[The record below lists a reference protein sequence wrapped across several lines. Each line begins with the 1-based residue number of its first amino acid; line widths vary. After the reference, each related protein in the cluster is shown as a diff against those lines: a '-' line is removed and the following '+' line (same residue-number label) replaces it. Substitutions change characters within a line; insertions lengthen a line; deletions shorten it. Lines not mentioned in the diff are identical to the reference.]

1 MTLPG
6 FKDSETIKKFIG
18 LKKFFRSHE
27 TKISRER
34 IEDFKKFSKLINY
47 GGDEVAFDILGS
59 LNFGQATVDSDTDI
73 VMYTRCEDSKMGECG
88 LENCYKIS
96 LFKHMFLNLVT
107 FEHNSNA
114 YKLEIVDCINL
125 NQLEK
130 DIADGNESSALIIR
144 FCFYRSICRGVNRKL
159 LHRYENMISE
169 RLPLWASISKSVEE
183 CFDGIIVSSQ
193 HTYSFHKY
201 AGRLEE
207 KGIKLPGSMAA
218 KIKDYLKQ

>member
-6 FKDSETIKKFIG
+6 FNDNPTIQKFIG

-27 TKISRER
+27 TRISRER

-59 LNFGQATVDSDTDI
+59 LNFGQATADSDTDI
-73 VMYTRCEDSKMGECG
+73 VMYTRCEDGKMGECG

-107 FEHNSNA
+107 FEHNSHA

-130 DIADGNESSALIIR
+130 DIRENDESSALLIR

-159 LHRYENMISE
+159 LHRYENLISE
-169 RLPLWASISKSVEE
+169 RLPLWESITKSVEE